1 LPILTALAKVTGA
14 SSPDNC
20 NPSTARATAC
30 GSRPSPSRMYA
41 FAGQF
46 RDDTENQAMKIND
59 FLTLE
64 IIIAGGS
71 FIGAVIVLGV
81 TYYFFYR

>member
-1 LPILTALAKVTGA
+1 MLQFIVLIEPIF
-14 SSPDNC
+14 
-20 NPSTARATAC
+20 
-30 GSRPSPSRMYA
+30 RPPQPLMRCPRLGQFDVHVEI

-81 TYYFFYR
+81 TYYFFFR